1 MGLFSRLYQIRLE
14 RGILKDDK
22 ASPPSSIVLV
32 LTESDLLD
40 ADFSRR
46 LIEFIKWCQEY
57 NINVLTIYIS
67 LIDMDLDISGRIY
80 NELQMKITD
89 SLKDVDATINLFTI
103 DGREHY
109 LKTADSRGML
119 INLSLGY
126 GGKKELTETFKDIM
140 SKIDSG
146 ELTPG
151 EIDESVIENN
161 LLIKH
166 EPDLVIRSGGKRL
179 ADFLIWQS
187 VYSEMYFTDMSWM
200 NFRKIDLLRAIRDFQ
215 KRQRRFGK

>member
-103 DGREHY
+103 DGREHH
-109 LKTADSRGML
+109 LKTADSRGMH